1 MRVYRRYIQLY
12 PEMTEDFIDY
22 LVKRKKFDEACV
34 RLCEIVNDNDFV
46 SRKSQ
51 TKYDLWKLLCKIMVN
66 NAKDIKSVKVDAIIR
81 SGIRKY
87 PQEIGIL
94 WANLAEYYVRLGMFE
109 KARDIYEEAIETVTT
124 VRGMCYVCYYYYILF
139 NS

>member
-1 MRVYRRYIQLY
+1 
-12 PEMTEDFIDY
+12 MTEDFVDY

-66 NAKDIKSVKVDAIIR
+66 NAKDIKSIKVDSILR

-87 PQEIGIL
+87 PQEIGLL
-94 WANLAEYYVRLGMFE
+94 WSNLAEYYVRLGMFE
-109 KARDIYEEAIETVTT
+109 KARDIFEEAIDKVAT
-124 VRGMCYVCYYYYILF
+124 VRGMIYSTFCFFCLFVCLLLLF
-139 NS
+139 LLLYSKL